1 MKIHH
6 FRYGFADS
14 HAFGGKAGQDIS
26 LRVAGQGNEG
36 FRIFQSLFHKQV
48 HIPSVA
54 IDNHGTV
61 VKQLGQA
68 VAAVQVVVHD
78 FHLHVV
84 RDILG
89 GAYGNPA
96 STHNHHQAAGDRQI
110 LAKQLNI
117 SPHQLSYVT
126 HSGEGEG
133 LLFYGNTI
141 LPFIDHFPKDTELY
155 RVMTTKPQEVASA

>member
-1 MKIHH
+1 MAGSNHLFVDDGADVKAFGHAYVVDVLH

-89 GAYGNPA
+89 GSYGNPA
-96 STHNHHQAAGDRQI
+96 STHNHHVAHIGIIFLAGYFADVGDVF
-110 LAKQLNI
+110 
-117 SPHQLSYVT
+117 SCG
-126 HSGEGEG
+126 GEV
-133 LLFYGNTI
+133 Y
-141 LPFIDHFPKDTELY
+141 D
-155 RVMTTKPQEVASA
+155 VM

>member
-1 MKIHH
+1 MESDY
-6 FRYGFADS
+6 RA
-14 HAFGGKAGQDIS
+14 AE
-26 LRVAGQGNEG
+26 EG
-36 FRIFQSLFHKQV
+36 LKYQPREQSV
-48 HIPSVA
+48 S
-54 IDNHGTV
+54 
-61 VKQLGQA
+61 
-68 VAAVQVVVHD
+68 
-78 FHLHVV
+78 
-84 RDILG
+84 
-89 GAYGNPA
+89 
-96 STHNHHQAAGDRQI
+96 DRQI